1 MNQIVNIVKKWMETY
16 DVDNLLLCEA
26 ILAELGQEDLDLA
39 SGTTIQVG
47 EAFKNLGNLLLID
60 IVIDS
65 KKFVDLVW
73 LYHDVRAQ

>member
-1 MNQIVNIVKKWMETY
+1 METY

-65 KKFVDLVW
+65 KKFVDLV
-73 LYHDVRAQ
+73 